1 MYRGPYKVVRGKF
14 YAQQIWIEICRVHI
28 SSSMPHTHF
37 YSNIDFNFSF
47 IDRIS
52 HIIIAHVNIWLR
64 FKGFKQ

>member
-14 YAQQIWIEICRVHI
+14 YAQQIWIEFCRVQI
-28 SSSMPHTHF
+28 SGSTPHTLF
-37 YSNIDFNFSF
+37 LKQNFIFRF

-52 HIIIAHVNIWLR
+52 YILIAHVNIWLR